1 VLSSIR
7 YFLADVFNWIWSH
20 RLTSAVIVV
29 AVLAAAGGIY
39 LAATSGDGDEITE
52 ADRAPLPAP
61 QVVIQEAPPPE
72 DAGDLGF
79 PSFATK
85 NTTRVAG
92 ADPIA
97 DAAAVA
103 LAVNPSTGTVPGPDA
118 VTLVDS
124 GDWAAGVAAAS
135 LVAAPV
141 GAPLLVTESGELPVL
156 TDEALR
162 ELAPEGSAATAG
174 RAAFVVG
181 SAAAPDGYETLEVE
195 GSDPAELAAEID
207 KLRERLAGEPE
218 AIVVAGADEPAYAM
232 PAAGW
237 AARSGDPVLF
247 ARRDSL
253 PEATVKALRRH
264 DGVPVFVL
272 GPVAAISAKTMDAI
286 EHVAPGAERVGKEG
300 PVENAIAFARYAN
313 DGFGWNIN
321 DPGHGFVIANADRPL
336 DAAAAAPL
344 SASGTWGPLLVTDDG
359 EALPAALHGYL
370 LDLKPGYQDDP
381 TRALYN
387 HVWLI
392 GDTSALSVGLQAE
405 VDELAEVAPV
415 TSGSGSEI
423 GPAPGAP
430 ESQPDETTTT
440 PDSGQGR

>member
-1 VLSSIR
+1 MLSSIR
-7 YFLADVFNWIWSH
+7 YFVSDVFHWIWSH
-20 RLTSAVIVV
+20 RLVSVGILVAVV
-29 AVLAAAGGIY
+29 AVGGGVY
-39 LAATSGDGDEITE
+39 LAATAGDGDGVTE
-52 ADRAPLPAP
+52 ADTAPLPAP
-61 QVVIQEAPPPE
+61 QVVIKEAPAPE
-72 DAGDLGF
+72 ETGDLGF

-103 LAVNPSTGTVPGPDA
+103 LAVYPSTGAAPGPDA
-118 VTLVDS
+118 VTLVDA

-162 ELAPEGSAATAG
+162 QLGPKGSAATAG
-174 RAAFVVG
+174 REAFVIG
-181 SAAAPDGYETLEVE
+181 SAAAPDGYEVLEIE
-195 GSDPAELAAEID
+195 GSDAAELAAEID
-207 KLRERLAGEPE
+207 KLRERLAGEPA
-218 AIVVAGADEPAYAM
+218 AIVVASADDPAYAM

-253 PEATVKALRRH
+253 PEATEKALRRH

-272 GPVAAISAKTMDAI
+272 GPEAAIGEQTMKAI
-286 EHVAPGAERVGKEG
+286 EHVAPGAERIAADG
-300 PVENAIAFARYAN
+300 PVENAIAFARYTS

-321 DPGHGFVIANADRPL
+321 DPGHGFVIANTDRPL

-344 SASGTWGPLLVTDDG
+344 SASGTWGPLLVTDDS
-359 EALPAALHGYL
+359 EALPAALDGYL
-370 LDLKPGYQDDP
+370 LDLKPGYDEDP

-415 TSGSGSEI
+415 TSGSGSGL
-423 GPAPGAP
+423 GPAPGVP
-430 ESQPDETTTT
+430 ESQPDETATT
-440 PDSGQGR
+440 PDSDQGK